1 MNEKGE
7 LTPEEASEEEASE
20 QESQEPT
27 PEQIGDT
34 LRALLIETASGITE
48 KELEALKAKLAES
61 HEWLFVR
68 QGETERQIAQLDG
81 EKVEYDLTQ
90 DLEVILGQ
98 ICDIWVQELLSGQ
111 REIGEVLEDACTLV
125 DSLGGDSSSVIEK
138 LAEIGALE

>member
-7 LTPEEASEEEASE
+7 FTPEEASEKEK
-20 QESQEPT
+20 QEPT
-27 PEQIGDT
+27 PEQVGEA
-34 LRALLIETASGITE
+34 LRALLIEVAGGTTE

-61 HEWLFVR
+61 HQWLFVPR
-68 QGETERQIAQLDG
+68 GGTEQQKAQLDG

-98 ICDIWVQELLSGQ
+98 ICDIWVRELQSDQ
-111 REIGEVLEDACTLV
+111 REIGEILDDACNLV
-125 DSLGGDSSSVIEK
+125 ESLGGNSSSVIEK